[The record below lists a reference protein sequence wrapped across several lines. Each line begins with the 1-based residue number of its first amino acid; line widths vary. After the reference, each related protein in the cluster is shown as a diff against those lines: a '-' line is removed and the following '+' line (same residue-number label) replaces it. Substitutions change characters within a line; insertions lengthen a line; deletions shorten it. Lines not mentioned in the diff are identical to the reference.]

1 MRAVN
6 EGTFQSE
13 VLDSSIPVLVNFWAP
28 WCGACKLITPLL
40 NQVEGAWPGRFKLV
54 HVNADENFRLANQYR
69 LSTLPTLLL
78 INDGQIC
85 HRVEGFAGREELRST
100 LEQVLTRSLQSV

>member
-1 MRAVN
+1 VKAVN

-40 NQVEGAWPGRFKLV
+40 NQIEGTWPGRFKLV
-54 HVNADENFRLANQYR
+54 HINADENFKLSNRYR
-69 LSTLPTLLL
+69 LSTLPTLMLF
-78 INDGQIC
+78 NEGQIC
-85 HRVEGFAGREELRST
+85 HRLEGFSGRDELRSS
-100 LEQVLTRSLQSV
+100 LEQALSRSLQSV